1 MATEASLNFKGYD
14 VIKVVFDKP
23 LGFSEGNFNINVN
36 HLTHVDEENK
46 NIFKSEFI
54 VTISNE
60 EKNFNLIVQT
70 VGYFEIMGDVEQK
83 VYDNYINISSP
94 SIVYPYIRAFITNLV
109 IQTGMKPIIIPPLN
123 FANKPSA
130 PAVKDNI

>member
-1 MATEASLNFKGYD
+1 MAIEASLNFKGYD
-14 VIKVVFDKP
+14 IIKVVFDKP

-70 VGYFEIMGDVEQK
+70 IGYFEIMGDVEQK
-83 VYDNYINISSP
+83 VYCSD
-94 SIVYPYIRAFITNLV
+94 RAEACRADPRRDEHV
-109 IQTGMKPIIIPPLN
+109 RAVAAS
-123 FANKPSA
+123 FA
-130 PAVKDNI
+130 

>member
-36 HLTHVDEENK
+36 HLTHVEEENK
-46 NIFKSEFI
+46 NIYKSEFI

-60 EKNFNLIVQT
+60 EKNINLIVQT
-70 VGYFEIMGDVEQK
+70 IYTFHLQ
-83 VYDNYINISSP
+83 S
-94 SIVYPYIRAFITNLV
+94 
-109 IQTGMKPIIIPPLN
+109 
-123 FANKPSA
+123 
-130 PAVKDNI
+130 

>member
-123 FANKPSA
+123 FANKPTA
-130 PAVKDNI
+130 PDEKESI

>member
-70 VGYFEIMGDVEQK
+70 IGYFEIMGDVEQK

-123 FANKPSA
+123 FANKPTA
-130 PAVKDNI
+130 PDEKESI

>member
-1 MATEASLNFKGYD
+1 MAIEASLNFKGYD
-14 VIKVVFDKP
+14 IIKVVFDKP
-23 LGFSEGNFNINVN
+23 LGFSEDNFNINVN
-36 HLTHVDEENK
+36 HLIQVDKENK
-46 NIFKSEFI
+46 NLFNSEFI

-60 EKNFNLIVQT
+60 KKDFNLIVQT
-70 VGYFEIMGDVEQK
+70 IGHFEIMGDVDQK

-123 FANKPSA
+123 FAIKPA
-130 PAVKDNI
+130 ALEEKENI

>member
-36 HLTHVDEENK
+36 HLTHVEEENK

-70 VGYFEIMGDVEQK
+70 VGYFEIIGDVEQK

-123 FANKPSA
+123 FANKPTA
-130 PAVKDNI
+130 PDEKESI

>member
-46 NIFKSEFI
+46 NILLSKNAEVINDRVSLSLNNSI
-54 VTISNE
+54 IQQSN
-60 EKNFNLIVQT
+60 
-70 VGYFEIMGDVEQK
+70 FE
-83 VYDNYINISSP
+83 
-94 SIVYPYIRAFITNLV
+94 LV
-109 IQTGMKPIIIPPLN
+109 I
-123 FANKPSA
+123 
-130 PAVKDNI
+130 

>member
-23 LGFSEGNFNINVN
+23 LGFFEGNFNINVN

-54 VTISNE
+54 VTISND

-123 FANKPSA
+123 FANKPTA
-130 PAVKDNI
+130 PVEKEDI